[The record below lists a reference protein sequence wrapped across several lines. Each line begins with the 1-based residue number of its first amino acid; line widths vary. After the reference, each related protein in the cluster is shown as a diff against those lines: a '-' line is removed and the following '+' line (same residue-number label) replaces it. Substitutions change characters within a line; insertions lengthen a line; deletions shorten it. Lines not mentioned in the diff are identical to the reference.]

1 MTGVPWV
8 REREFRTPITTR
20 KHRGR
25 RVLVRAGAPARDATE
40 ATGQKEIREMKESVL
55 TEYLVNLESRHRDL
69 DDTVSRLERRAYLTP
84 TEQRTV
90 AELKKEKLLT
100 KDRIVKLRSSYPP
113 PPDT

>member
-25 RVLVRAGAPARDATE
+25 RVLARAGTPASDATE

-113 PPDT
+113 PPDR

>member
-20 KHRGR
+20 NHRGR
-25 RVLVRAGAPARDATE
+25 RVLARAGSPASDATE

-55 TEYLVNLESRHRDL
+55 SEYLVNLESRHRDL

-113 PPDT
+113 PPDR

>member
-1 MTGVPWV
+1 
-8 REREFRTPITTR
+8 
-20 KHRGR
+20 
-25 RVLVRAGAPARDATE
+25 
-40 ATGQKEIREMKESVL
+40 MKESVL

-100 KDRIVKLRSSYPP
+100 KDRIVKIRSSYPP
-113 PPDT
+113 PADR